1 MVDQVQ
7 VEQFTDTE
15 AKPLAQDRP
24 PMMPRPVDLGARDE
38 IAHESFRRALL
49 TPQDASVLL
58 APVRGGLEQVEEK
71 MKSVDADVFAPLA
84 NAFLELIGQ
93 GGKRLRPA
101 LALLAA
107 GLQDANPEHNNSRP
121 NVDGTQTAPVEDLNA
136 HTLIA
141 LAAAVEM
148 LHTATLVHD
157 DVIDGALLRR
167 DAPTL
172 NASWSAGATVLAG
185 DYMFARSAQFA
196 AETDN
201 VRVITI
207 FSDTLRVIVD
217 GEMRQLSDRN
227 DFRQDRQAYY
237 QRIYA
242 KTASLYSAATEAAA
256 VLVGLS
262 PDRVQALKSFGY
274 QFGMAFQIVDDILD
288 FVGTDATLGKPVGSD
303 LRQGTLTLPFLYYL
317 RELPQPQKVVSRL
330 LQARERA
337 DAGDPGILS
346 ATVQEI
352 VQAVRASGAI
362 EAAHQEALGF
372 LDHAVHDLAPF
383 NDNLCQRSLLG
394 LCAFVVQRSS

>member
-1 MVDQVQ
+1 
-7 VEQFTDTE
+7 
-15 AKPLAQDRP
+15 
-24 PMMPRPVDLGARDE
+24 MMPRADDLGVRDK

-49 TPQDASVLL
+49 TTQDASALL
-58 APVRGGLEQVEEK
+58 APVRAGLEQVEEK

-107 GLQDANPEHNNSRP
+107 GLQDANPEHSNSRP
-121 NVDGTQTAPVEDLNA
+121 KVDGSQTALDEVRNGR
-136 HTLIA
+136 TLIA

-262 PDRVQALKSFGY
+262 PERVQALKSFGY

-330 LQARERA
+330 LHARERA

>member
-1 MVDQVQ
+1 
-7 VEQFTDTE
+7 
-15 AKPLAQDRP
+15 
-24 PMMPRPVDLGARDE
+24 MMPRADDLGVRDK

-49 TPQDASVLL
+49 TTQDASALL
-58 APVRGGLEQVEEK
+58 APVRAGLEQVEEK

-107 GLQDANPEHNNSRP
+107 GLQDANPEHSNSRLK
-121 NVDGTQTAPVEDLNA
+121 VDGPQTASDEVRNGR
-136 HTLIA
+136 TLIA

-262 PDRVQALKSFGY
+262 PERVQALKSFGY

>member
-1 MVDQVQ
+1 MI
-7 VEQFTDTE
+7 
-15 AKPLAQDRP
+15 
-24 PMMPRPVDLGARDE
+24 PRSGALGARAE
-38 IAHESFRRALL
+38 IAHENFRRALL

-58 APVRGGLEQVEEK
+58 APVRGELEQVEEK

-107 GLQDANPEHNNSRP
+107 GLQDGGPELNGPHS
-121 NVDGTQTAPVEDLNA
+121 NVDDTSASQGGGYNPQ
-136 HTLIA
+136 TLIA

-185 DYMFARSAQFA
+185 DYMFARSARFA
-196 AETDN
+196 AETGN

-227 DFRQDRQAYY
+227 DFDQDRQAYY

-242 KTASLYSAATEAAA
+242 KTASLYSAASEAAA
-256 VLVGLS
+256 VLVGLP

-288 FVGTDATLGKPVGSD
+288 FVGTDTDLGKPVGSD

-317 RELPQPQKVVSRL
+317 RELPQPQKLVSRL

-337 DAGDPGILS
+337 DAGDPRILS

-352 VQAVRASGAI
+352 VQAVCASGAI

-383 NDNLCQRSLLG
+383 NDNLCKRSLLG

>member
-1 MVDQVQ
+1 M
-7 VEQFTDTE
+7 
-15 AKPLAQDRP
+15 RP
-24 PMMPRPVDLGARDE
+24 RSGALGMRDE

-49 TPQDASVLL
+49 TPQDASALL

-107 GLQDANPEHNNSRP
+107 GLQDGTPDLGSSRSNADGMPAAPGEYRNP
-121 NVDGTQTAPVEDLNA
+121 

-317 RELPQPQKVVSRL
+317 RELPQPQEVVSRL

-337 DAGDPGILS
+337 DASDPGSLS

-383 NDNLCQRSLLG
+383 NDNLCLRSLLG

>member
-1 MVDQVQ
+1 
-7 VEQFTDTE
+7 
-15 AKPLAQDRP
+15 
-24 PMMPRPVDLGARDE
+24 MPRSGVLDARE
-38 IAHESFRRALL
+38 EFAHDYFRRALL
-49 TPQDASVLL
+49 TPQDASALL

-107 GLQDANPEHNNSRP
+107 GLQDGHHEVNNSRP
-121 NVDGTQTAPVEDLNA
+121 KVDGMPAAPDEDRRPG
-136 HTLIA
+136 TLIA

-157 DVIDGALLRR
+157 DVIDGSLLRR

-185 DYMFARSAQFA
+185 DYMFARSAKFA
-196 AETDN
+196 AETGN

-207 FSDTLRVIVD
+207 FSNTLRVIVD

-237 QRIYA
+237 ERIYA

-256 VLVGLS
+256 VLVGL
-262 PDRVQALKSFGY
+262 PQDRVQALKSFGY

-346 ATVQEI
+346 ATVEEI

-362 EAAHQEALGF
+362 EASHQEALGF

-394 LCAFVVQRSS
+394 LCAFVVQRTS

>member
-1 MVDQVQ
+1 
-7 VEQFTDTE
+7 
-15 AKPLAQDRP
+15 
-24 PMMPRPVDLGARDE
+24 MMPRPVDLGARDE

>member
-1 MVDQVQ
+1 MVEQVQ
-7 VEQFTDTE
+7 VEQIANTE
-15 AKPLAQDRP
+15 ARLFAPDRP
-24 PMMPRPVDLGARDE
+24 QV
-38 IAHESFRRALL
+38 IFRRALL
-49 TPQDASVLL
+49 TPQDAPMLL
-58 APVRGGLEQVEEK
+58 APVRGALLQVEEK

-84 NAFLELIGQ
+84 NAFVELIGQ

-107 GLQDANPEHNNSRP
+107 GLQDGCVAECNSH
-121 NVDGTQTAPVEDLNA
+121 A
-136 HTLIA
+136 LIS

-148 LHTATLVHD
+148 LHTSTLVHD

-172 NASWSAGATVLAG
+172 NASWSPGATVLAG

-196 AETDN
+196 AETGN
-201 VRVITI
+201 VRVIAI
-207 FSDTLRVIVD
+207 FSNTLSVIVD
-217 GEMRQLSDRN
+217 GEMRQLSERN
-227 DFRQDRQAYY
+227 DFDQDRQAYY

-256 VLVGLS
+256 VLAGLP
-262 PDRVQALKSFGY
+262 PDRVQELKSFGY

-288 FVGTDATLGKPVGSD
+288 FTGSDASLGKPVGSD

-317 RELPQPQKVVSRL
+317 RHLPQPQQLVARL
-330 LQARERA
+330 LQARARA
-337 DAGDPGILS
+337 ETGDSCVLS

-352 VQAVRASGAI
+352 VQAVRASGAV
-362 EAAHQEALGF
+362 EAARQEALGF
-372 LDHAVHDLAPF
+372 LDRAVDDLASF
-383 NDNLCQRSLLG
+383 NDSLYQRSLLG

>member
-1 MVDQVQ
+1 M
-7 VEQFTDTE
+7 T
-15 AKPLAQDRP
+15 
-24 PMMPRPVDLGARDE
+24 PRPVDLGARDE

-121 NVDGTQTAPVEDLNA
+121 NVDGTQTAPVENLNA

>member
-1 MVDQVQ
+1 
-7 VEQFTDTE
+7 
-15 AKPLAQDRP
+15 
-24 PMMPRPVDLGARDE
+24 MMPRADDLGVRDK

-49 TPQDASVLL
+49 TTQDASALL
-58 APVRGGLEQVEEK
+58 APVRAGLEQVEEK

-107 GLQDANPEHNNSRP
+107 GLQDANPEHSNSRP
-121 NVDGTQTAPVEDLNA
+121 KVDGPQTASDEVRNGR
-136 HTLIA
+136 TLIA

-262 PDRVQALKSFGY
+262 PERVQALKSFGY

>member
-7 VEQFTDTE
+7 VEQITDTE
-15 AKPLAQDRP
+15 ARPLAQDKA
-24 PMMPRPVDLGARDE
+24 PMMPRSGALDARAE
-38 IAHESFRRALL
+38 IAQEQFRRALL
-49 TPQDASVLL
+49 TPQDAAALL

-107 GLQDANPEHNNSRP
+107 GLQDANPEHNSSRP
-121 NVDGTQTAPVEDLNA
+121 NVDGPQTASDEDRNA

-196 AETDN
+196 AETGN

-256 VLVGLS
+256 VLGGLA

-317 RELPQPQKVVSRL
+317 RDLPQPQKVVFRL
-330 LQARERA
+330 LHARERS

>member
-1 MVDQVQ
+1 
-7 VEQFTDTE
+7 
-15 AKPLAQDRP
+15 
-24 PMMPRPVDLGARDE
+24 MPRSGALDARE
-38 IAHESFRRALL
+38 GIAHDYFRRALL
-49 TPQDASVLL
+49 TPQDASALL

-107 GLQDANPEHNNSRP
+107 GLQDGHPEVNNSRP
-121 NVDGTQTAPVEDLNA
+121 NVEGTPAAPDEDRRPR
-136 HTLIA
+136 TLIA

-157 DVIDGALLRR
+157 DVIDGSLLRR

-185 DYMFARSAQFA
+185 DYMFARSAKFA
-196 AETDN
+196 AETGN

-237 QRIYA
+237 ERIYA

-256 VLVGLS
+256 VLVGLP

-337 DAGDPGILS
+337 DAGDSGILS
-346 ATVQEI
+346 ATVEEI

-362 EAAHQEALGF
+362 EASHQEALGF

-394 LCAFVVQRSS
+394 LCAFVVQRTS

>member
-1 MVDQVQ
+1 
-7 VEQFTDTE
+7 
-15 AKPLAQDRP
+15 
-24 PMMPRPVDLGARDE
+24 MMPRADDLGVRDK

-49 TPQDASVLL
+49 TTQDASALL
-58 APVRGGLEQVEEK
+58 APVRAGLEQVEEK

-107 GLQDANPEHNNSRP
+107 GLQDANPEHSNSRLK
-121 NVDGTQTAPVEDLNA
+121 VDGLQTASDEVRNGR
-136 HTLIA
+136 TLIA

-262 PDRVQALKSFGY
+262 PERVQALKSFGY

-317 RELPQPQKVVSRL
+317 RELPQPQSVVSRL

>member
-7 VEQFTDTE
+7 VEKFTKTDARSIAPATPQ
-15 AKPLAQDRP
+15 KPP
-24 PMMPRPVDLGARDE
+24 SGARSPRE
-38 IAHESFRRALL
+38 AAIYEKFRRALL
-49 TPQDASVLL
+49 VPQDAPALL
-58 APVRGGLEQVEEK
+58 APVRAALVQVEDK

-84 NAFLELIGQ
+84 NAFIELIGQ

-101 LALLAA
+101 LSLLAA
-107 GLQDANPEHNNSRP
+107 GLHDGYASETINANAGMTSTPHP
-121 NVDGTQTAPVEDLNA
+121 
-136 HTLIA
+136 LIA

-157 DVIDGALLRR
+157 DVIDGSLLRR

-172 NASWSAGATVLAG
+172 NASWSPGATVLAG

-196 AETDN
+196 AETEN
-201 VRVITI
+201 IRVITI

-217 GEMRQLSDRN
+217 GEMRQLADRN
-227 DFRQDRQAYY
+227 DFDQDRQAYY

-256 VLVGLS
+256 VLVGLPS
-262 PDRVQALKSFGY
+262 PQVQALKSFGY
-274 QFGMAFQIVDDILD
+274 QFGMAFQIVDDMLD
-288 FVGTDATLGKPVGSD
+288 FIGTDATLGKPVGSD
-303 LRQGTLTLPFLYYL
+303 LLQGTLTLPFLYYL
-317 RELPQPQKVVSRL
+317 QDLPQPQKLVDRL
-330 LQARERA
+330 LQARDRA
-337 DAGDPGILS
+337 DAGDSRALS
-346 ATVQEI
+346 TTVQEI

-372 LDHAVHDLAPF
+372 LDHAVHNLSAFD
-383 NDNLCQRSLLG
+383 DSLCQRSLLG

>member
-7 VEQFTDTE
+7 VEQLTDTE
-15 AKPLAQDRP
+15 ARPLAQDRP
-24 PMMPRPVDLGARDE
+24 QMMPRSGALDAREE
-38 IAHESFRRALL
+38 IPHGYFRRMLL
-49 TPQDASVLL
+49 TPQDASTLL
-58 APVRGGLEQVEEK
+58 APVRGGLAQVEEK

-107 GLQDANPEHNNSRP
+107 GLQDAHPERNNARP
-121 NVDGTQTAPVEDLNA
+121 YVDGTSASTREDR
-136 HTLIA
+136 HPQTLIA

-196 AETDN
+196 AETEN
-201 VRVITI
+201 TRVITI

-256 VLVGLS
+256 VLIGLP
-262 PDRVQALKSFGY
+262 PDRVEALKSFGY

-330 LQARERA
+330 LQARESA
-337 DAGDPGILS
+337 DAGDSAILS

-352 VQAVRASGAI
+352 VQAVCASGAI

-383 NDNLCQRSLLG
+383 NDNLCLRSLLG
-394 LCAFVVQRSS
+394 LCAFVVQRTS

>member
-1 MVDQVQ
+1 
-7 VEQFTDTE
+7 
-15 AKPLAQDRP
+15 
-24 PMMPRPVDLGARDE
+24 MMPRSGALDAREE
-38 IAHESFRRALL
+38 IAQEQFRRALL
-49 TPQDASVLL
+49 TPQDAAALL
-58 APVRGGLEQVEEK
+58 APVREGLERVEEK

-93 GGKRLRPA
+93 GGKRLHPA

-107 GLQDANPEHNNSRP
+107 GLQDANPEHNNSHP
-121 NVDGTQTAPVEDLNA
+121 NVDGTQAAPGEDRNA
-136 HTLIA
+136 LTLIA

-185 DYMFARSAQFA
+185 DYMFARSAKFA
-196 AETDN
+196 AETGN

-288 FVGTDATLGKPVGSD
+288 FVGTDTTLGKPVGSD

-317 RELPQPQKVVSRL
+317 RELPQPLGLRDARVAGHGADRRPQKTGSEDSENQPDDGRYD
-330 LQARERA
+330 R
-337 DAGDPGILS
+337 G
-346 ATVQEI
+346 
-352 VQAVRASGAI
+352 
-362 EAAHQEALGF
+362 QEADEPLEQLGGGSE
-372 LDHAVHDLAPF
+372 L
-383 NDNLCQRSLLG
+383 
-394 LCAFVVQRSS
+394 

>member
-7 VEQFTDTE
+7 VEQLTDTE
-15 AKPLAQDRP
+15 ARPLARDRP
-24 PMMPRPVDLGARDE
+24 PMMPRSGDLGARDG

-49 TPQDASVLL
+49 TPQDASALL

-107 GLQDANPEHNNSRP
+107 GLQD
-121 NVDGTQTAPVEDLNA
+121 GTPDLNSSRSNA
-136 HTLIA
+136 DGVPTASGEYRNTHTLIA

-256 VLVGLS
+256 VLVGLA

-337 DAGDPGILS
+337 DTGDPSILS
-346 ATVQEI
+346 ATVEEI

-383 NDNLCQRSLLG
+383 NDNHYQRSLLG

>member
-1 MVDQVQ
+1 
-7 VEQFTDTE
+7 
-15 AKPLAQDRP
+15 
-24 PMMPRPVDLGARDE
+24 MMPRADDLGVRDK

-49 TPQDASVLL
+49 TTQDASALL
-58 APVRGGLEQVEEK
+58 APVRAGLEQVEEK

-107 GLQDANPEHNNSRP
+107 GLQDANPEHSNLRP
-121 NVDGTQTAPVEDLNA
+121 KVDGPQTASDEVRNGR
-136 HTLIA
+136 TLIA

-262 PDRVQALKSFGY
+262 PERVQALKSFGY

-330 LQARERA
+330 LHARERA

>member
-15 AKPLAQDRP
+15 ARPLAQDRP
-24 PMMPRPVDLGARDE
+24 QMMPRSGALDAREE
-38 IAHESFRRALL
+38 IAQEQFRRALL
-49 TPQDASVLL
+49 TPQDAAALL
-58 APVRGGLEQVEEK
+58 APVREGLERVEEK

-93 GGKRLRPA
+93 GGKRLHPA

-107 GLQDANPEHNNSRP
+107 GLQDANPEHNNSHP
-121 NVDGTQTAPVEDLNA
+121 NVDGTQAAPGEDRNA
-136 HTLIA
+136 LTLIA

-185 DYMFARSAQFA
+185 DYMFARSAKFA
-196 AETDN
+196 AETGN

-288 FVGTDATLGKPVGSD
+288 FVGTDTTLGKPVGSD

-317 RELPQPQKVVSRL
+317 RELPQPLGLRDARVAGHGADRRPQKTGSEDSENQPDDGRYD
-330 LQARERA
+330 R
-337 DAGDPGILS
+337 G
-346 ATVQEI
+346 
-352 VQAVRASGAI
+352 
-362 EAAHQEALGF
+362 QEADEPLEQLGGGSE
-372 LDHAVHDLAPF
+372 L
-383 NDNLCQRSLLG
+383 
-394 LCAFVVQRSS
+394 

>member
-1 MVDQVQ
+1 MTPRAGALDAREAVVQ
-7 VEQFTDTE
+7 E
-15 AKPLAQDRP
+15 R
-24 PMMPRPVDLGARDE
+24 
-38 IAHESFRRALL
+38 FRRALL
-49 TPQDASVLL
+49 TPQDAPTLL
-58 APVRGGLEQVEEK
+58 EPVRAALAQVEEK

-84 NAFLELIGQ
+84 NAFIELIGQ

-107 GLQDANPEHNNSRP
+107 GLQDGGAAECNGSNTEAGGDS
-121 NVDGTQTAPVEDLNA
+121 
-136 HTLIA
+136 LIA

-196 AETDN
+196 AETGS

-227 DFRQDRQAYY
+227 DFDQDRQAYY

-256 VLVGLS
+256 VLVGLP
-262 PDRVQALKSFGY
+262 PDRIQALKFFGY

-288 FVGTDATLGKPVGSD
+288 FIGSDVTLGKPVGSD

-317 RELPQPQKVVSRL
+317 DDLPQPQKLVNRL
-330 LQARERA
+330 LQARARA
-337 DAGDPGILS
+337 ETGDSRILS

-352 VQAVRASGAI
+352 VQAVRASGAV
-362 EAAHQEALGF
+362 EAAHQDALGF
-372 LDHAVHDLAPF
+372 LDQAVHNLAPF
-383 NDNLCQRSLLG
+383 NDTLCQRSLLG